1 MEGGRDV
8 FGEDEKYGAYV
19 LASDYEALAAD
30 RDSFKLGMATAN
42 EEWRKAQARYRELQ
56 LRNEAL
62 EPALRSIAANTCCDK
77 CQEAALVAR
86 AALETEVKP

>member
-1 MEGGRDV
+1 MNTCSYP
-8 FGEDEKYGAYV
+8 FGECFCKAERD
-19 LASDYEALAAD
+19 SLAAE

-86 AALETEVKP
+86 SALETGAKHD